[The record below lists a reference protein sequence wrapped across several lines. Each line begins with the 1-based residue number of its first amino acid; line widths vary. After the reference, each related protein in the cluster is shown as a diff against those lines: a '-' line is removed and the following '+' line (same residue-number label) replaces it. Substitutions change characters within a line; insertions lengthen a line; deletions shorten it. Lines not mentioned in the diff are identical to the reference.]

1 MSIVKVE
8 NLTKVYGK
16 GSAQVTALDNVN
28 FEVPKGQ
35 FLAIVGPSGSGK
47 STLLHLLGGVDRPT
61 SGRVLIDG
69 EDIYALNESN
79 LAVFRRRQVGL
90 IYQFY
95 NLLPVL
101 NVEENITLPLL
112 LDGQKPDKTQL
123 SQLMHTLGLENRLNH
138 LPSTQPTIR
147 RPTAAR
153 FHRPGTYCQP
163 SHCAGG

>member
-123 SQLMHTLGLENRLNH
+123 SQLMHTLGLE
-138 LPSTQPTIR
+138 
-147 RPTAAR
+147 TA
-153 FHRPGTYCQP
+153 
-163 SHCAGG
+163 

>member
-16 GSAQVTALDNVN
+16 GSAQVTALDNVS

-101 NVEENITLPLL
+101 NGE
-112 LDGQKPDKTQL
+112 
-123 SQLMHTLGLENRLNH
+123 
-138 LPSTQPTIR
+138 
-147 RPTAAR
+147 
-153 FHRPGTYCQP
+153 
-163 SHCAGG
+163 